1 MIKALFSQADVVN
14 IPVGIEN
21 TKGFSM
27 LEDARSV
34 IGQGRSRQNIMFIPN
49 PDYLVTHCIS
59 FTTGTENRPIILLI
73 NNELFKRRGKL

>member
-34 IGQGRSRQNIMFIPN
+34 IGQSRSR
-49 PDYLVTHCIS
+49 
-59 FTTGTENRPIILLI
+59 
-73 NNELFKRRGKL
+73 